1 MVSREPNGSYT
12 LNTFGT
18 YTIRI
23 RVRASNR
30 SNLSVSVD
38 GQVVE
43 QKNNWTQTETI
54 TGYEQCAEYSIP
66 NLRTQCRSGYRQ
78 VDNTRYRWTRRA
90 TRYRSGVA
98 VEHFTEVGSWQST
111 IPTLPAQSGSQSG
124 NGVFR
129 RAATLET
136 DERFACVPESNCQG
150 APITQIN
157 YGNSGNY
164 DVRFTVEIERT
175 QAEQDAL
182 DRLEELQNQQQAPT
196 PTEDAIQELAE
207 RIEENTQVAQDI
219 LENQNKPPSP
229 TLQPIE
235 TTEDTK
241 YRVITPLEY
250 ERIDGKIVPRI
261 RYESVRYLS
270 PENVSS
276 FISRGYTVEAVDPNT
291 PTSYS
296 KPFGKTLVERAHILV
311 PPSIKTRD
319 IFDRSRKS
327 GQQII
332 AEREGREFTPT
343 PLNNKKRRVV
353 R

>member
-1 MVSREPNGSYT
+1 MDGITEANENNYVDSVVVVGHEPC
-12 LNTFGT
+12 
-18 YTIRI
+18 
-23 RVRASNR
+23 
-30 SNLSVSVD
+30 
-38 GQVVE
+38 E
-43 QKNNWTQTETI
+43 
-54 TGYEQCAEYSIP
+54 EYSIP
-66 NLRTQCRSGYRQ
+66 NLRTSCKSGYRQ
-78 VDNTRYRWTRRA
+78 VDNTRYRWTRNVK
-90 TRYRSGVA
+90 RYRSGV
-98 VEHFTEVGSWQST
+98 VVQQYTETGPWVSN
-111 IPTLPAQSGSQSG
+111 PPALPGPIGVQAG
-124 NGVFR
+124 NGTY
-129 RAATLET
+129 RAQATLET
-136 DERFACVPESNCQG
+136 DERFACVPEANCQG
-150 APITQIN
+150 APITELRQL
-157 YGNSGNY
+157 NSGNY
-164 DVRFTVEIERT
+164 DVRFSVEVERT

-182 DRLEELQNQQQAPT
+182 DRLEELQNQQQAPS
-196 PTEDAIQELAE
+196 PTEEAIDELAE
-207 RIEENTQVAQDI
+207 RIEENTRVAQDI
-219 LENQNKPPSP
+219 LENQNKPQAP

-250 ERIDGKIVPRI
+250 ERVQGKIVPRI

-332 AEREGREFTPT
+332 AEREGREWNPT